1 MHFMKKQVLFM
12 IVLCSLISC
21 TEDVRFNNPSFQVL
35 KENVFWRAVESRAS
49 VGTDGSLV
57 IEAYTGKEVITL
69 KVPMPASVVNQEEE
83 GSYITYSLGTSTS
96 KTASY
101 VLTDAGDTMTFTTGF
116 GVGDGQIVITEF
128 GTGSN
133 TVSGVFKFN
142 AENSDGNSSLGSVLN
157 FQKGIFYKVPLK

>member
-21 TEDVRFNNPSFQVL
+21 TEDVRFNNPSFQGL

-57 IEAYTGKEVITL
+57 IKAYTGKEVITL
-69 KVPMPASVVNQEEE
+69 KVPMPASVVNQKEE

-116 GVGDGQIVITEF
+116 GA
-128 GTGSN
+128 GSN

-142 AENSDGNSSLGSVLN
+142 AENSDSNSSLGSVLN